1 PCCFISATQM
11 QSGSFWDD
19 SILDLSDYGKT
30 IMEFQ
35 EEKFVNE
42 FRDREMSDWS
52 GATWPPNIVH
62 KTVWDAV
69 GGYSTEFSPGLY
81 SDPDFSMKL
90 WKLGVR
96 DFRGIARSRVYH
108 FESKSTRRKTM
119 NRGSLQFLMKW
130 GLTAATFSKFY
141 LRRGKSYRGPLP
153 EPKNTWSLRFKKL
166 LCRIKLSYY

>member
-1 PCCFISATQM
+1 DMYVAPDWDLPLWEVIAERNEDPLFFYSATQM

-90 WKLGVR
+90 
-96 DFRGIARSRVYH
+96 
-108 FESKSTRRKTM
+108 
-119 NRGSLQFLMKW
+119 
-130 GLTAATFSKFY
+130 
-141 LRRGKSYRGPLP
+141 
-153 EPKNTWSLRFKKL
+153 
-166 LCRIKLSYY
+166 